1 MKSLRAAWVVGA
13 LVFVAGCSRF
23 GNEEQP
29 QERHERIVSLSKQYN
44 EIIYALGAQR
54 DLVAVDI
61 SSTYPPEIKSL
72 KTVGYH
78 RALSAEGIVSVN
90 PTLVLH
96 DNNVGP
102 EQVMRQLEQL
112 KIPMKVFETKG
123 EDIASTKA
131 LVGEM
136 GRYFHREAQA
146 DALNQKLD
154 ADMNKALAT
163 AKTFT
168 KKPKVMVIH
177 FGRAMNVYLVMTKNS
192 TAGKMM
198 EWAGGEMAVTGDK
211 GMVQLSPEV
220 IAQADPDVLL
230 LTDFGYDRLG
240 SPQQVATLPGVGA
253 TRAVKSGRVY
263 RVEEHDLVYLGPRTG
278 ENVLTL
284 QELIHRGDAEK
295 AAAPVPSEREP
306 GAGR

>member
-1 MKSLRAAWVVGA
+1 MRSLKAAWVLAA
-13 LVFVAGCSRF
+13 LVVAGCSRF
-23 GNEEQP
+23 GNEEKKQ
-29 QERHERIVSLSKQYN
+29 QEHHERIVCLSKQYN

-54 DLVAVDI
+54 DLVAVDL

-72 KTVGYH
+72 PTVGYH
-78 RALSAEGIVSVN
+78 RALSAEGIVSMK

-131 LVGEM
+131 LIGEM

-192 TAGKMM
+192 TAGKMI
-198 EWAGGEMAVTGDK
+198 EWAGGEMAVTGEK

-240 SPQQVATLPGVGA
+240 SPQQVATLPGVGS

-278 ENVLTL
+278 QNVLTL
-284 QELIHRGDAEK
+284 QELIHRGDVEK
-295 AAAPVPSEREP
+295 PAAPVQSERDS
-306 GAGR
+306 GAAH